1 MSIILGD
8 DDEPEDD
15 LELDLEDETPDE
27 EVNEEE
33 ASEDESAGEAD
44 EEEPAPQRKRED
56 ADVKQGGRAE
66 TRIQKLA
73 NERREAANRAAK
85 AEAELK
91 VLKEAQENAQRTQQ
105 QFAQQQIE
113 EQRLRAAWD
122 QAGPED
128 RMAMMLE
135 KQRRETQQVLFQH
148 QMQMADTADR
158 MQFEQLA
165 ARDTVAAKYKNEV
178 EARLTKVRNAGFHA
192 SREDIYKHILG
203 ERVMAAR
210 AKASATQGKTG
221 KANIKKQTVPARRTS
236 SDRAGGRTVESEREA
251 RRKRLENVIL

>member
-1 MSIILGD
+1 
-8 DDEPEDD
+8 
-15 LELDLEDETPDE
+15 
-27 EVNEEE
+27 
-33 ASEDESAGEAD
+33 
-44 EEEPAPQRKRED
+44 
-56 ADVKQGGRAE
+56 
-66 TRIQKLA
+66 
-73 NERREAANRAAK
+73 
-85 AEAELK
+85 
-91 VLKEAQENAQRTQQ
+91 
-105 QFAQQQIE
+105 
-113 EQRLRAAWD
+113 
-122 QAGPED
+122 
-128 RMAMMLE
+128 MAMMLE

>member
-1 MSIILGD
+1 MIILGD
-8 DDEPEDD
+8 DEELDDD

-27 EVNEEE
+27 EESDEE
-33 ASEDESAGEAD
+33 ASEDEDTGEGD
-44 EEEPAPQRKRED
+44 KEEPAPQRSRESS
-56 ADVKQGGRAE
+56 DVKQGGRAE

-73 NERREAANRAAK
+73 NERREAANRATK

-91 VLKEAQENAQRTQQ
+91 VLKDAQENAQRTQQ
-105 QFAQQQIE
+105 NFQREQLE
-113 EQRLRAAWD
+113 EQRLRAIWE
-122 QAGPED
+122 QSGPED

-135 KQRRETQQVLFQH
+135 KQRRDTQQMLFQ
-148 QMQMADTADR
+148 QQAQMADTSDR

-165 ARDTVAAKYKNEV
+165 TRDSIAAKYKHEV
-178 EARLTKVRNAGFHA
+178 ETRLQKARSAGFNA

-210 AKASATQGKTG
+210 EKASATQGKTG

-236 SDRAGGRTVESEREA
+236 SDRAGGRSVESEREA
-251 RRKRLENVIL
+251 RRKRLENVVL